1 MLLLN
6 RLSEEKKHKRAV
18 WEEKKVNNKKT
29 LSMVMTGLFM
39 AIIAVMT
46 FIPNVGYI
54 NLIVIKA
61 TLLHVPVIVG
71 SIVLGPKKG
80 AILGATFGIT
90 SLIKNTME
98 PSLLSFAFSPFYH
111 VGEIG
116 GNFWSVVIA
125 LVPRTFVGVI
135 PYFVYTGLEKLLK
148 NVKARRTV
156 SVTAACAIGA
166 FTNTFFVMN
175 LIYFCF
181 KEEFAAAKS
190 IALDTVYSAILG
202 IIAANGIPEMIVAV
216 VIGGAISIALLRVVP
231 QTVKEIQ

>member
-1 MLLLN
+1 MNN
-6 RLSEEKKHKRAV
+6 R
-18 WEEKKVNNKKT
+18 KT

-80 AILGATFGIT
+80 AVLGATFGIT

-98 PSLLSFAFSPFYH
+98 PSLLSFAFSPFYQ

-116 GNFWSVVIA
+116 GNGWSVVIA
-125 LVPRTFVGVI
+125 LIPRILVGVV
-135 PYFVYTGLEKLLK
+135 PYFVFIGIEKILK

-156 SVTAACAIGA
+156 SLPIACALGA
-166 FTNTFFVMN
+166 FTNTLLVMSM
-175 LIYFCF
+175 IYFFF
-181 KEEFAAAKS
+181 KDEFAAAKS
-190 IALDTVYSAILG
+190 IALDAVYGAILG
-202 IIAANGIPEMIVAV
+202 IIAANGIPEAIVAV
-216 VIGGAISIALLRVVP
+216 LIGGPISLALLRVIP
-231 QTVKEIQ
+231 QTVKEAGKTVQ